1 MQPDVTYE
9 WYSNPKRMGSCI
21 EWLVTLECY
30 DWSILI
36 KTRRLSGHRQNV
48 RVEISRT
55 TESSIRTTVDVTKGL
70 QRARI
75 SVLAQR

>member
-1 MQPDVTYE
+1 
-9 WYSNPKRMGSCI
+9 MGSCI